1 MNLGP
6 WGDLTILA
14 AVMEIVFA
22 TCVFVYISRLE
33 KRTSHPLG
41 EKVGAHKAVLAKLR
55 KREPM
60 SQEEVD
66 YATELVADARS
77 PLAYAIPAALFTMG
91 FFYVVG
97 CLFVLHIDG
106 GHPSFRTFIG
116 GIPMLTSMNMAAQL
130 RRVARLKGK
139 LQDVSVSEPEPS
151 DELADRRR
159 ASESDCCQQH
169 PVLIVTFESAAVR
182 RPLGP
187 RLPTAVVD
195 EPIGVIRRAE
205 AFGWRGGD
213 APSAATR
220 TSGRAALRWTAS

>member
-1 MNLGP
+1 LHCRRAAKVDGKRSDRVNLGP

-22 TCVFVYISRLE
+22 TCVFTYIGRLE

-139 LQDVSVSEPEPS
+139 LRDASVMEPA
-151 DELADRRR
+151 DEL
-159 ASESDCCQQH
+159 
-169 PVLIVTFESAAVR
+169 SAV
-182 RPLGP
+182 
-187 RLPTAVVD
+187 
-195 EPIGVIRRAE
+195 
-205 AFGWRGGD
+205 
-213 APSAATR
+213 
-220 TSGRAALRWTAS
+220 GRA